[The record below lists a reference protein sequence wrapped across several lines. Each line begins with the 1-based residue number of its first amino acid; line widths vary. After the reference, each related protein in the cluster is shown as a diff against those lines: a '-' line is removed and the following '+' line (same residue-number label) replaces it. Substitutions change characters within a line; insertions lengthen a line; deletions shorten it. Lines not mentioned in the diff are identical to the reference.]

1 MEVVGRLM
9 KVSGVERLVNSC
21 ECGVS
26 GLGVVLE
33 KLKNKRRRETGEKVA
48 GRFAY
53 GGTGGARGLT
63 RGLVVVTD
71 YT

>member
-1 MEVVGRLM
+1 MDVEVVGRLM
-9 KVSGVERLVNSC
+9 KVSGVD
-21 ECGVS
+21 
-26 GLGVVLE
+26 
-33 KLKNKRRRETGEKVA
+33 KRRRETGEKVA

>member
-9 KVSGVERLVNSC
+9 KVSGVERLVNGC
-21 ECGVS
+21 ECGVL

-33 KLKNKRRRETGEKVA
+33 KLKNRRRKTGRE
-48 GRFAY
+48 
-53 GGTGGARGLT
+53 GGGEVRMRNRGEPGAK
-63 RGLVVVTD
+63 VVVTE